1 MMSVG
6 KNGEKAGSGASQ
18 DLDRIIEAFRPFMP
32 SAVADEQ
39 AADLKRII
47 IKSLSRSPVPLV
59 TIIDLA
65 SRSDFP
71 GQRLIEE
78 AASLFGTSRTEEVYP
93 ASTTT
98 TGPEGYSG
106 IDDIDTSFAYISGRL
121 GEVRDGQVEMA
132 CTVLDVFE
140 KSGTAFIEAAT
151 GTGKSLGYLVPSIL
165 HAARTGARVM
175 ISTHTRNLQDQLLKG
190 EMAFLSPLAGAE
202 LNVKRLMGRENYICA
217 RKLTSLVMKRGND
230 DPRGGL
236 ALALSAA
243 LCDEGIVESLPA
255 DAGLERSGQ
264 ISAPPRCRMKGCD
277 SGEFCQLVRA
287 RTSARSASIVF
298 VNHAL
303 ALTDYLQ
310 GGAILGPYQSI
321 VFDEA
326 HHLEDCV
333 MDNLSVSVST
343 SDLDRIFDQLTPVSP
358 SSERWKFLAGELS
371 TGGDG
376 VEMRDR
382 IVGISS
388 SYSKLDSII
397 SGFFDEISDELG
409 AGNRYRSIRTRYY
422 DGRDAFGMSRD
433 TIGDIL
439 SNINELKEL
448 LKPFA
453 DAKVTAAGQQ
463 LQQETGI
470 AIEELNALGEELDF
484 LVSASD
490 EESVFWIEWSPA
502 GRAVAL
508 CGSPL
513 EVGRRFADFILESC
527 ESAIFTSATIAQNGS
542 FDYIR
547 ERLGVRYFGS
557 EVKELV
563 IDSPFDLDNNCRI
576 VLQTDLGDPNG
587 GGFALEVAEA
597 IALLARSTGSAIM
610 TLLTSYRLCNSIAG
624 HLGKMDLPGPLFVQK
639 GSGSRELLASR
650 FKQSENPVL
659 LGVASFW
666 EGVDFPGEQLEMLII
681 PKLPF
686 PVPTDPITEARSDRL
701 KRFGE
706 NPFTSLHLPIAV
718 LRLRQ
723 GIGRL
728 IRRASDRGVVAIL
741 DSRMATRPYG
751 GAISS
756 SLPVE
761 VLRSGSTHETVRMAS
776 EWLGDGGVAVKV

>member
-1 MMSVG
+1 MTVG
-6 KNGEKAGSGASQ
+6 KNGEKAGTGQ
-18 DLDRIIEAFRPFMP
+18 DLERTIEVFRPFVP
-32 SAVADEQ
+32 SADAHEQ
-39 AADLKRII
+39 AADLKKII
-47 IKSLSRSPVPLV
+47 INNLSRSPVPLV

-65 SRSDFP
+65 RRSDFP
-71 GQRLIEE
+71 GQGLIEE
-78 AASLFGTSRTEEVYP
+78 AASAPCGSQVEVGSLSTAP
-93 ASTTT
+93 AS
-98 TGPEGYSG
+98 EQARYSG
-106 IDDIDTSFAYISGRL
+106 IDEIDTCFAYISGRL
-121 GEVRDGQVEMA
+121 GEVRDGQIEMA
-132 CTVLDVFE
+132 HTVLDVFE
-140 KSGTAFIEAAT
+140 NSGTAFIEAAT

-165 HAARTGARVM
+165 HAAQAGARVM

-190 EMAFLSPLAGAE
+190 EMVLLKPLAGAE
-202 LNVKRLMGRENYICA
+202 LKVRRLMGRENYICA
-217 RKLTSLVMKRGND
+217 RKLTSLVMKRGID
-230 DPRGGL
+230 DPWGGL

-243 LCDEGIVESLPA
+243 LCGEGIVESLPA
-255 DAGLERSGQ
+255 DAGLERSSQ
-264 ISAPPRCRMKGCD
+264 ISAPSRCRMKGCD
-277 SGEFCQLVRA
+277 SGEFCQLVQA
-287 RTSARSASIVF
+287 RTRARSASIVF

-333 MDNLSVSVST
+333 MDNLSVSVTT

-371 TGGDG
+371 PGGDG
-376 VEMRDR
+376 AEWRDR

-388 SYSKLDSII
+388 SYSRLDSMI
-397 SGFFDEISDELG
+397 SRFFEEISEELG

-433 TIGDIL
+433 TISDIL

-453 DAKVTAAGQQ
+453 AAKVTAAGQQ

-470 AIEELNALGEELDF
+470 AIDELNALGEELDF

-502 GRAVAL
+502 GKAVAL

-527 ESAIFTSATIAQNGS
+527 ESAIFTSATIAQNDS
-542 FDYIR
+542 FDFIR
-547 ERLGVRYFGS
+547 ERLGVRYFGR

-563 IDSPFDLDNNCRI
+563 IDSPFDLESNCRI

-587 GGFALEVAEA
+587 NGFALEVAEE
-597 IALLARSTGSAIM
+597 IALLARSTGAAIM
-610 TLLTSYRLCNSIAG
+610 TLLTSYRLCNAIAG
-624 HLGKMDLPGPLFVQK
+624 HLGRMELPGPLFVQK
-639 GSGSRELLASR
+639 GSGNRELLASR

-741 DSRMATRPYG
+741 DSRMATRQYG

-761 VLRSGSTHETVRMAS
+761 VLRSGSMHETARMAS
-776 EWLGDGGVAVKV
+776 EWLVGMSRNGGSNT